1 MLAYHTPL
9 KFLDKKQLNFSPKDL
24 GELKEFVKSELN
36 AVIND
41 LSKLGKELKED
52 VSQIS
57 VKHKG
62 QLTETLKRS
71 KENTLEAWKKVAP
84 QKVEATKPESDTTLK
99 S

>member
-1 MLAYHTPL
+1 M
-9 KFLDKKQLNFSPKDL
+9 
-24 GELKEFVKSELN
+24 KSELN

-57 VKHKG
+57 VKHKDT
-62 QLTETLKRS
+62 LTETLKRS
-71 KENTLEAWKKVAP
+71 KEHTLEAWKKVVP
-84 QKVEATKPESDTTLK
+84 QKDEATKTESDTALK